1 MSGGAIGDYG
11 WFRIN
16 ETVEEIEHLLSEI
29 GEYDFSAET
38 IYEIIK
44 TRDVLKEAAIRHNR
58 LDYLIADDDSEDS
71 YHKRLREELVKA
83 GIEINE

>member
-29 GEYDFSAET
+29 GEYDFSGET
-38 IYEIIK
+38 IHEIIK

-58 LDYLIADDDSEDS
+58 LDYLIAGDDSEDS
-71 YHKRLREELVKA
+71 YHKRLREELVNSLKQ
-83 GIEINE
+83 E